1 MEAAIHAPLRFIQAV
16 SEFKSR
22 LCFLLA
28 VVPFFERAEFS
39 GIFIQDNNQSMS
51 ANFGLTS
58 RELSVIKRLTSPEKI
73 QYFLDYGIGYNKE
86 ADGETCR
93 SPRRVLRDRV
103 GHCAEGAFFAAAAL
117 RVHGHEPLIV
127 DLEAVRDDDHLLA
140 VFKEHGRWGAI
151 AKSNYAGLRFR
162 EPVYRTIRELV
173 MSYYEHYYNPAGE
186 KTLRGYSTRPVN
198 LKRFDRMN
206 WMTAEE
212 DLWEIC
218 EYFCTIAHSRVMPP
232 QAERKRRRM
241 DRRLYEAG
249 MVGAV
254 K

>member
-1 MEAAIHAPLRFIQAV
+1 
-16 SEFKSR
+16 
-22 LCFLLA
+22 
-28 VVPFFERAEFS
+28 
-39 GIFIQDNNQSMS
+39 MS
-51 ANFGLTS
+51 IKFGLTS
-58 RELSVIKRLTSPEKI
+58 QELSVIKRLSSPEKI
-73 QYFLDYGIGYNKE
+73 QRFLDYEIEYNKE
-86 ADGETCR
+86 VDGETCR
-93 SPRRVLRDRV
+93 SPRRVLRDRLA
-103 GHCAEGAFFAAAAL
+103 HCAEGAFFAAAAL
-117 RVHGHEPLIV
+117 RIHRHEPLIV

-186 KTLRGYSTRPVN
+186 KTLRAYSTRPVN

-206 WMTAEE
+206 WMTTEE
-212 DLWEIC
+212 DLWEVC
-218 EYFCTIAHSRVMPP
+218 EYFCVVRHSRVMPP

-249 MVGAV
+249 LVGAV